1 MAYDNFTDELKA
13 QLNIVDIIGREVTL
27 KKSGSNYMGLC
38 PFHNEKTPSFS
49 VNEGKQ
55 FYHCFGC
62 GKSGDVI
69 GFVQEYYK
77 LPFMEAV
84 EKLAAENGIK
94 LPERRSSGPKIDYDK
109 YHGINAKAARFFY
122 NNLGTKGNKGLAYLK
137 KRGLSKETITAFGLG
152 YAPASG
158 TALVDHLRSEGVSD
172 DDMLKLGLAN
182 NGKNGLYDKFRDR
195 VMFPI
200 ISTQDKVIGF
210 GGRAIADIKPKYLNS
225 PESEIFLKKNNL
237 FGLNLTKKEIDRE
250 GRAIIV
256 EGYMDMIS
264 LYQNG
269 VKNVAAS
276 LGTALTV
283 NQARLLCR
291 YSKNIV
297 LSYDSDS
304 AGINAALRGIDVII
318 AAGGKPRV
326 MHVTDGKDPDDFI
339 RVHGK
344 DAFIRLADNAMPA
357 TDYKLRLAKRGFD
370 LSDDMDVLDY
380 IERVVPILRELG
392 PVELDIYAR
401 KLSEE
406 FGVSE
411 SAIMMAVQTGGD
423 NNRSV
428 NTGPASPGME
438 RAIRDSLRKKQD
450 KGYYDRFEMAFA
462 ILAMHDPSYIKRF
475 REDGI
480 VFGSALAN
488 KIVLVEE
495 SLCPDGLS
503 GGRGIN
509 KEKIFEALDPD
520 EEAEFSKQLESI
532 QTGPDDE
539 AFYKETKAG
548 YLSGKY
554 RDEKAEVTN
563 SIAVAEKM
571 GRTDEIERLVQ
582 RLIELDNLINIT
594 MEESNA

>member
-13 QLNIVDIIGREVTL
+13 QLNIVDIIGREVNL

-69 GFVQEYYK
+69 GFVQEYYR
-77 LPFMEAV
+77 LPFVEAV
-84 EKLAAENGIK
+84 EKLANENGIK

-122 NNLGTKGNKGLAYLK
+122 NSLGVKGNRGLAYLRS
-137 KRGLSKETITAFGLG
+137 RGLSKETITAFGLG
-152 YAPASG
+152 YAPPSG
-158 TALVDHLRSEGVSD
+158 HALIDHLRSEGVSD
-172 DDMLKLGLAN
+172 EDMLKLGLAN
-182 NGKNGLYDKFRDR
+182 NGRSGLYDKFRDR

-200 ISTQDKVIGF
+200 ISTRDKVIGF
-210 GGRAIADIKPKYLNS
+210 GGRAIEDIKPKYLNS

-250 GRAIIV
+250 QRAIIV
-256 EGYMDMIS
+256 EGYMDLIS
-264 LYQNG
+264 LYQSG

-276 LGTALTV
+276 LGTALTL

-304 AGINAALRGIDVII
+304 AGISAALRGIDVII
-318 AAGGKPRV
+318 EAGGKPRV
-326 MHVTDGKDPDDFI
+326 MHVTDGKDPDDF
-339 RVHGK
+339 VKAHGRE
-344 DAFIRLADNAMPA
+344 AFMKLADNAVPA
-357 TDYKLRLAKRGFD
+357 TDYKLRLARRGFD
-370 LSDDMDVLDY
+370 FSEDRDILDY
-380 IERVVPILRELG
+380 IERVVPILRDLG
-392 PVELDIYAR
+392 PVEQDMYIR
-401 KLSEE
+401 RLSEE
-406 FGVSE
+406 FGISD
-411 SAIMMAVQTGGD
+411 SAIRMSVQAGGD
-423 NNRSV
+423 NNKMVKPMPSYAGRDRAMRDAERRSR
-428 NTGPASPGME
+428 N
-438 RAIRDSLRKKQD
+438 
-450 KGYYDRFEMAFA
+450 KGYYERFEMAFV
-462 ILAMHDPSYIKRF
+462 ILAMNDPGYIKRF
-475 REDGI
+475 RKDGI

-488 KIVLVEE
+488 KILLAEE
-495 SLCPDGLS
+495 SLCNDAQTAV
-503 GGRGIN
+503 RGIN

-520 EEAEFSKQLESI
+520 EEAEFRKQLESI

-539 AFYKETKAG
+539 AFYRETKAG
-548 YLSGKY
+548 YLAGKY

-563 SIAVAEKM
+563 NIAVAEKM
-571 GRTDEIERLVQ
+571 GRTDEIERLAA
-582 RLIELDNLINIT
+582 RLIELDRLINNL
-594 MEESNA
+594 MEERNA

>member
-158 TALVDHLRSEGVSD
+158 TALVDHLRNEGVSD

-563 SIAVAEKM
+563 NIAVAEKM

>member
-1 MAYDNFTDELKA
+1 MAYDNFTEELKA
-13 QLNIVDIIGREVTL
+13 QLNIVDIIGREVKL

-38 PFHNEKTPSFS
+38 PFHSEKTPSFS
-49 VNEGKQ
+49 VNAGKQ

-84 EKLAAENGIK
+84 EKLATENGIK

-122 NNLGTKGNKGLAYLK
+122 NNLGIKGNKGLAYLK
-137 KRGLSKETITAFGLG
+137 RRGLSKETITAFGLG
-152 YAPASG
+152 YAPANG
-158 TALVDHLRSEGVSD
+158 TTLVDHLRSEGVSD
-172 DDMLKLGLAN
+172 EDMLKLGLAN
-182 NGKNGLYDKFRDR
+182 SGKNGLYDKFRDR

-276 LGTALTV
+276 LGTALTI

-304 AGINAALRGIDVII
+304 AGINAALRGIDVIT

-339 RVHGK
+339 RAHGK
-344 DAFIRLADNAMPA
+344 DAFLKLVDNAMPA
-357 TDYKLRLAKRGFD
+357 TDYKLMLAKRGFD
-370 LSDDMDVLDY
+370 LRNDMDVLDY

-406 FGVSE
+406 FGISE
-411 SAIMMAVQTGGD
+411 SAIIMAVQTGGD

-428 NTGPASPGME
+428 NQGLSSAGNE
-438 RAIRDSLRKKQD
+438 RAIRDSLRRKQN
-450 KGYYDRFEMAFA
+450 KGYYDRFETAFA

-480 VFGSALAN
+480 VFGNALAN

-495 SLCPDGLS
+495 SLCPDGQS
-503 GGRGIN
+503 GGRGID

-532 QTGPDDE
+532 QIGPDDE
-539 AFYKETKAG
+539 AFYRQTKAG

-563 SIAVAEKM
+563 NIAVAEKL

-582 RLIELDNLINIT
+582 RLIELDELIKKT
-594 MEESNA
+594 MEEINA

>member
-182 NGKNGLYDKFRDR
+182 SGKNGLYDKFRDR

-276 LGTALTV
+276 LGTALTI

-428 NTGPASPGME
+428 NKGPASPGME

-563 SIAVAEKM
+563 NIAVAEKM

>member
-1 MAYDNFTDELKA
+1 MAYDNFTEELKA
-13 QLNIVDIIGREVTL
+13 QLNIVDIIGREVKL

-38 PFHNEKTPSFS
+38 PFHSEKTPSFS
-49 VNEGKQ
+49 VNESKQ

-84 EKLAAENGIK
+84 EKLATENGIK

-109 YHGINAKAARFFY
+109 YYGINAMAARFFY
-122 NNLGTKGNKGLAYLK
+122 NNLGVKGNKGLAYLRR
-137 KRGLSKETITAFGLG
+137 RGLTNETITSFGLG
-152 YAPASG
+152 YAPAGG

-172 DDMLKLGLAN
+172 EDMLKLGLAN
-182 NGKNGLYDKFRDR
+182 SGKNGLYDKFRDR

-200 ISTQDKVIGF
+200 ISTRDKVIGF

-264 LYQNG
+264 LYQHG
-269 VKNVAAS
+269 VKNAAAS
-276 LGTALTV
+276 LGTALTL

-318 AAGGKPRV
+318 EAGGKPRV

-339 RVHGK
+339 KAHGK
-344 DAFIRLADNAMPA
+344 EAFISLADDAMPA
-357 TDYKLRLAKRGFD
+357 TDYKLTLAKRGFD
-370 LSDDMDVLDY
+370 LNNDRDILEY

-411 SAIMMAVQTGGD
+411 SAIIMAVQTGGD
-423 NNRSV
+423 NNKSV
-428 NTGPASPGME
+428 NTSLSSAGNE
-438 RAIRDSLRKKQD
+438 RAVRDSLRRARD
-450 KGYYDRFEMAFA
+450 KGYYERFEMAFA

-495 SLCPDGLS
+495 SLCSDGQS
-503 GGRGIN
+503 GGRGIE

-520 EEAEFSKQLESI
+520 EEAEFSKQLETI

-539 AFYKETKAG
+539 AFYRETKAG

-554 RDEKAEVTN
+554 RDEKAEVMN
-563 SIAVAEKM
+563 SIAVAEKL
-571 GRTDEIERLVQ
+571 GRTDEIEQLVQ
-582 RLIELDNLINIT
+582 RLIELDELIKKT
-594 MEESNA
+594 MEEINA